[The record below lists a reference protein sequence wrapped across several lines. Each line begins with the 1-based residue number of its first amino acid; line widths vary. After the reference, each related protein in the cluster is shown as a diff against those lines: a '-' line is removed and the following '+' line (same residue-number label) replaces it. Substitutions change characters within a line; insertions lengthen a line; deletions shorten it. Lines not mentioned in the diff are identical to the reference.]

1 MIELLQ
7 QLITEQ
13 TPRLIELQNILGHK
27 FNKTKLLLR
36 ALTHRSFT
44 YEHPELPKNDNETL
58 EFLGDAVIDLAVGF
72 MLFNHYPRRAEGDL
86 TKIRSALVQ
95 ESGLALVAR
104 RLNLGKY
111 LLLGKGEDNSGG
123 RQKDSLLSCTY
134 EAVIGAIF
142 VDAGYEKTAVIIH
155 NHFADR
161 LEIGRDTGKITDA
174 KSSLQELTQGEHGL
188 TPAYVLEKSQGPDH
202 DKTFTIAVELNGKKI
217 AAASAKSKKAAE
229 QKAAALALEHLA
241 KHK

>member
-1 MIELLQ
+1 MTGLLH
-7 QLITEQ
+7 QLMMAQIPKLT
-13 TPRLIELQNILGHK
+13 ELQNILGHE

-44 YEHPELPKNDNETL
+44 YEHPELPRDDNETL
-58 EFLGDAVIDLAVGF
+58 EFLGDAVIDLAVGL
-72 MLFNHYPRRAEGDL
+72 MLFNHYPRKAEGDL
-86 TKIRSALVQ
+86 TKIRAALVQ
-95 ESGLALVAR
+95 ESGLALVAHK
-104 RLNLGKY
+104 LNLGKY

-142 VDAGYEKTAVIIH
+142 IDAGYEKAAVILR

-174 KSSLQELTQGEHGL
+174 KSSLQELTQGEHGI
-188 TPAYVLEKSQGPDH
+188 TPGYVLENSQGPDH

-229 QKAAALALEHLA
+229 QKAAALALERLA
-241 KHK
+241 EHK